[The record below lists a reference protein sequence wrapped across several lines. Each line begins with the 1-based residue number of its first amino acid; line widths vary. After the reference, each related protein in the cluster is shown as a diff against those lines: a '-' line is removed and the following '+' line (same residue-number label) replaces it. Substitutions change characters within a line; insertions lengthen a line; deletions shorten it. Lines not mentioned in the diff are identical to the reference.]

1 MFLPRYRSLPGV
13 LCGRTAGPVL
23 IRPLWPI
30 MAHMDEGNPNAILRL
45 LTSAIEWLR
54 GRFKPGR
61 TTQPPMAGVRE
72 PRRPKPTLP
81 AAAVA
86 LEEPPPPKRYR
97 LGSRPDPDRSDLA

>member
-1 MFLPRYRSLPGV
+1 
-13 LCGRTAGPVL
+13 
-23 IRPLWPI
+23 
-30 MAHMDEGNPNAILRL
+30 MAHMDEGNPNTILRL
-45 LTSAIEWLR
+45 LTSAIAWLR

-61 TTQPPMAGVRE
+61 AQPPPVGVRE

-86 LEEPPPPKRYR
+86 LDERPPSRRYR